1 MFSVSLIETSQQ
13 LIFVFPFSA
22 AEQGN
27 LIPFYLT
34 NKYETAP
41 KVLKG
46 IAGVRWA
53 RKQFRYHSWGQ
64 LSDCLMT
71 RSDDKSQA
79 SDQSELSKIQERIKV
94 ELDSSS
100 SEWLCD
106 PPYDEDT
113 PAPGPA
119 LPLNEP
125 PDDPINSSS
134 NFDPDA
140 VDDSQLVNSDAQ
152 NSTKWYRRFM
162 NRVRNAVSNFRS
174 PRQNRAPR
182 RSRPIRPEELNK
194 AFVEDRDPPD
204 LV

>member
-1 MFSVSLIETSQQ
+1 
-13 LIFVFPFSA
+13 
-22 AEQGN
+22 
-27 LIPFYLT
+27 
-34 NKYETAP
+34 
-41 KVLKG
+41 
-46 IAGVRWA
+46 
-53 RKQFRYHSWGQ
+53 
-64 LSDCLMT
+64 MT

-106 PPYDEDT
+106 PPYDEDI

-125 PDDPINSSS
+125 PDDPTNSSS

-162 NRVRNAVSNFRS
+162 NRVRNAVSNLRS